1 MDAGLAGSGRN
12 GGWIEKVGAV
22 GAILV
27 PLALVYSFFTA
38 GDTGDTSAELIAYA
52 DDNQAEAWFLQILA
66 LVTPVL
72 IGFLVAGLWAR
83 LRAASEAFRALT
95 VIGGTL
101 FIAFFSTGMT
111 LWAIPLISSDELTE
125 AGADAYLTFDDMGWV
140 LLALSGIS
148 IGLMIIGVSLAALE
162 QRWLPAWA
170 GWLSLALGVVSFATM
185 MAIGIFAWAL
195 WLLAAG
201 LFLLLRGDRLDA
213 PRPAMAEHL

>member
-1 MDAGLAGSGRN
+1 MDAGIARSGRS

-22 GAILV
+22 GAVLI
-27 PLALVYSFFTA
+27 PLALVYSFFTS
-38 GDTGDTSAELIAYA
+38 GDTGDTGAEVIAYA
-52 DDNQAEAWFLQILA
+52 NDNQAEAWTLQIIA

-72 IGFLVAGLWAR
+72 IGLLVASLWAR

-95 VIGGTL
+95 LIGGTL

-111 LWAIPLISSDELTE
+111 LWAIPLLSPDELTE

-185 MAIGIFAWAL
+185 AAIGIFAWVI
-195 WLLAAG
+195 WLFAAG
-201 LFLLLRGDRLDA
+201 IFLLLRGERLDA
-213 PRPAMAEHL
+213 ARPAMAEHV